1 MKRLLLL
8 STVGFM
14 SLTGQVFA
22 QTHDIPTHCFSVPV
36 SEYDEFSE
44 NACNP
49 SDEIITVSSRIGGN
63 RVENIAAPVSLL
75 SQEEID
81 NRNAGHIADLLRS
94 LPGLSVN
101 RSGPGGALT
110 QLRVRGSEANHVL
123 VLIDG
128 IEVANPTAG
137 EFDFAGLRAADT
149 RRVEV
154 LRGEQSALYGSDA
167 IGGVINIIT
176 TAGATDVGMQ
186 FDLEGGS
193 YDTLDGFVGAVVPV
207 RKARLSIS
215 GGARTTE
222 GYDISGQNG
231 ERDGAD
237 SRNLNI
243 GLNAVTLG
251 GIDFSAKLGA
261 SQLTTEFDED
271 TDFNGRLDNT
281 PSVTDLNRTMGRVD
295 AKFDLGGFETL
306 LTASGQKT
314 ITDTQGGFS
323 SRSEGRRINLNGV
336 SKYRFGNSAVTILGE
351 WEEERYEITPNF
363 AFSPAAPKNETAA
376 IAADYS
382 WTSKTMSLNA
392 SVRQDFNDRFK
403 DATTWR
409 VGGVYR
415 LDEFGGAV
423 RGSVGT
429 GVKNPSLIELFGF
442 FPESNFIGN
451 PDLQPEQSTGFN
463 IGYDQYLN
471 NRSVKLSLNYFRSD
485 LEDEIFTDFSS
496 FPFLAR
502 NRATDSRRE
511 GVEVEAR
518 WQVSKNLSL
527 QGSATF
533 LDADENGVKE
543 IRRPDFLASATASWQ
558 ASDKLNLTLFVD
570 HTGSQIDTDF
580 AVFAPVTLDA
590 FTLVGLNASY
600 DVTDQWALTL
610 RGENLLDEDYQEVVG
625 YASQGRGIFAG
636 LRARFN

>member
-1 MKRLLLL
+1 MKRLLLCSSLLL
-8 STVGFM
+8 SP
-14 SLTGQVFA
+14 SLTWAQSHQLPRNCVVLPDSETDVF
-22 QTHDIPTHCFSVPV
+22 TID
-36 SEYDEFSE
+36 
-44 NACNP
+44 ACEEK
-49 SDEIITVSSRIGGN
+49 DEIISVGARIGN
-63 RVENIAAPVSLL
+63 ENIQNIASPVSIL
-75 SQEEID
+75 SDTEIEA
-81 NRNAGHIADLLRS
+81 RNAAHISDLLRS

-137 EFDFAGLRAADT
+137 EFDFAGLRAADI

-193 YDTLDGFVGAVVPV
+193 YDTLDGFVGAIVPV
-207 RKARLSIS
+207 GKARLSIS

-243 GLNAVTLG
+243 GLNAATLG

-281 PSVTDLNRTMGRVD
+281 SGVTDLNRTMGRFD

-336 SKYRFGNSAVTILGE
+336 SKYRFGNSAVTVLGE
-351 WEEERYEITPNF
+351 REEERYEITPNF
-363 AFSPAAPKNETAA
+363 AFSPTAPKNETAA

-415 LDEFGGAV
+415 LDEFGGAL

-442 FPESNFIGN
+442 FPESNFVGN

-502 NRATDSRRE
+502 NRTTDSRRE
-511 GVEVEAR
+511 GVEIEAH
-518 WQVSKNLSL
+518 WQASKSLSL

-558 ASDKLNLTLFVD
+558 ANAKLNLTLSVD